1 MSGTNESSGTSA
13 ADGTRAAGTRP
24 GAGTAAASSDAPMVR
39 VRGLHKEFGS
49 VHVLRGVDLDVAA
62 GSVCVVLGP
71 SGSGKSTLLRC
82 VNELEEITGGSV
94 EVAGEL
100 MGYRVRPDG
109 R

>member
-1 MSGTNESSGTSA
+1 MSGTNESAGTSTT
-13 ADGTRAAGTRP
+13 DL
-24 GAGTAAASSDAPMVR
+24 SAPMVR